1 MSIRKWKLTFRKWR
15 IAIWFLLKLGW
26 PIFYNIRS
34 PYARMRFEMMY
45 GDPNPKITW
54 KMIKELIDYGYWAA
68 DMKLEIERRNKL

>member
-1 MSIRKWKLTFRKWR
+1 
-15 IAIWFLLKLGW
+15 
-26 PIFYNIRS
+26 
-34 PYARMRFEMMY
+34 MRFEMMY